1 MSLSSTIAGWFGEKI
16 TQLGMWATLDEKTY
30 IRFHDVI
37 IQTENGTTQIDHV
50 LISKYGIFVIETKNY
65 DGWIF
70 GGEKQR
76 NWTQSVF
83 GKKNSFQNPL
93 HQNYKHTKALSECL
107 QVDHSKIH
115 PIIFFIGNAEF
126 KSDFPPNVMNHGLA
140 SYVKSFSNNILSES
154 EINSLR
160 QNLEQIKNGQIS
172 TRQHVQNLKNRYGD
186 KTKCPK
192 CSSPLVERIVKNG
205 PRTGEKFMGCSA
217 YPKCKHTAPYRQ
229 G

>member
-76 NWTQSVF
+76 NWTQSMF

-154 EINSLR
+154 EINSIR

-172 TRQHVQNLKNRYGD
+172 TRQHVQNLKERYED
-186 KTKCPK
+186 KSKCPK
-192 CSSPLVERIVKNG
+192 CSSRLVERVVKNG
-205 PRTGEKFMGCSA
+205 PKAGEKFMGCST
-217 YPKCKHTAPYRQ
+217 YPKCKYTAPYHP
-229 G
+229 